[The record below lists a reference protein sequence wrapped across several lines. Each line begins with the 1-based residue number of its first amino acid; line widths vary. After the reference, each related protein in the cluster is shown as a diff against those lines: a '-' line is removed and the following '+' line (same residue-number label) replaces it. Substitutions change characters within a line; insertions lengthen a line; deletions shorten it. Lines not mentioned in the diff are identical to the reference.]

1 MSDLVAES
9 AGRLFADWQA
19 RAIAA
24 LPREAEQGEI
34 PLIADLWSQVE
45 DQGFPLALLSEAEG
59 GFGLEP
65 ESAWLLPAL
74 AAEQGVALPL
84 GETMVARLIAARC
97 GLDLP
102 DTGVVTFGL
111 MDTTAAG
118 RSTRLAW
125 GRHAVAVVLLDET
138 PAGPRVACV
147 DPAAQTLLPGRNILC
162 EPRDRLQLSGVEWR
176 PSPLSADEVRAL
188 GAVLRAV
195 GIAGASRTVLA
206 LCLEYARQRQQFG
219 KPLGRFQVIQHN
231 LAIMAS
237 QTAAAGAAAGGAVRA
252 CGAWAAGACA
262 ASEFVL
268 HAGAAKLRAGEAGG
282 LIAAQAQQLHGA
294 IGITHEFPLHVW
306 TRRLWSWRDEFGAE
320 SYWAEHIG
328 QAALAA
334 PALWPFLTDLGEVTA

>member
-9 AGRLFADWQA
+9 AGRLFADWKA
-19 RAIAA
+19 RAIAV
-24 LPREAEQGEI
+24 LPRDAEQQEI

-45 DQGFPLALLSEAEG
+45 EQGFPLALLSEAEG
-59 GFGLEP
+59 GFGLDP
-65 ESAWLLPAL
+65 QSAWLLPGL
-74 AAEQGVALPL
+74 AAEHGVALPL

-102 DTGVVTFGL
+102 ESGVVTFGL
-111 MDTTAAG
+111 MDPASAG
-118 RSTRLAW
+118 QSTRLGWA
-125 GRHAVAVVLLDET
+125 RHAVAAVLLEDS
-138 PAGPRVACV
+138 PAGARIAAV

-162 EPRDRLQLSGVEWR
+162 EPRDRLQLGVVEWQ
-176 PSPLSADEVRAL
+176 PSALSGDEVRAL
-188 GAVLRAV
+188 GALLRAV

-231 LAIMAS
+231 LAMMAS
-237 QTAAAGAAAGGAVRA
+237 QAAAAGAAAGGAVRA
-252 CGAWAAGACA
+252 FGAWAAGECPAP
-262 ASEFVL
+262 EFVL

-320 SYWAEHIG
+320 SHWADHIG

-334 PALWPFLTDLGEVTA
+334 PALWPFLTDLGEVTT